1 MRRIVYGDDQL
12 IDLTMYKLPLILQDL
27 RQRLQA
33 VIGLVESWAMCAG
46 QLHRYGAS
54 LSTCRP
60 RETVA
65 LAEFWAVGKFL
76 TSALR
81 EAFLP
86 GQPGGWV
93 ERIVTGLHSR
103 YSGALAQPQ
112 GGYPFYKESLTSQEA
127 RLVDELLFMRACVTG
142 DWDTH
147 ARITSITRL
156 DGRTIYVLDGQGR
169 SVRNY
174 GLRDVLREE
183 ALWYEAFQHQQDCTI
198 QEQKL
203 QHGRNRW
210 VNFAGLTPL
219 VKPSFKPE
227 TPIPATEDALM
238 EKLSSVDGGVAGPS
252 AGAGPAPPT
261 AEGSG
266 TAYDGQDYYGDGW
279 ATSADL
285 HSVREELDSG
295 HADIYQKI
303 EAMDQRLEKI
313 EALVLQLHRKFFPG
327 GVGVQSPPPP
337 PPAETRPPAAPAAGS
352 AAAPVQMEQ

>member
-81 EAFLP
+81 EASFP

-93 ERIVTGLHSR
+93 EKIITGLHSR
-103 YSGALAQPQ
+103 YSGALGHPQ
-112 GGYPFYKESLTSQEA
+112 GYPFYKESLTSQEA

-142 DWDTH
+142 DWDQN
-147 ARITSITRL
+147 ARINSITRL
-156 DGRTIYVLDGQGR
+156 EGRTVYVLDGQGR
-169 SVRNY
+169 TVRNY
-174 GLRDVLREE
+174 CLRDILREE
-183 ALWYEAFQHQQDCTI
+183 ALWYEAFQRQPDCTL

-210 VNFAGLTPL
+210 VNFAMLTPL

-227 TPIPATEDALM
+227 TPTTTAASTTTEATPSPAG
-238 EKLSSVDGGVAGPS
+238 K
-252 AGAGPAPPT
+252 
-261 AEGSG
+261 
-266 TAYDGQDYYGDGW
+266 YN
-279 ATSADL
+279 
-285 HSVREELDSG
+285 
-295 HADIYQKI
+295 
-303 EAMDQRLEKI
+303 
-313 EALVLQLHRKFFPG
+313 
-327 GVGVQSPPPP
+327 
-337 PPAETRPPAAPAAGS
+337 
-352 AAAPVQMEQ
+352 

>member
-33 VIGLVESWAMCAG
+33 VIGLVESRAMCAG

-81 EAFLP
+81 EASLP

-103 YSGALAQPQ
+103 YSGALGQPQ

-147 ARITSITRL
+147 ARINSITRL

-169 SVRNY
+169 TVRNY
-174 GLRDVLREE
+174 CLRDVLREE
-183 ALWYEAFQHQQDCTI
+183 ALWYEAFQRQPDCTL

-210 VNFAGLTPL
+210 VNFAMLTPL
-219 VKPSFKPE
+219 VKPSFKPD
-227 TPIPATEDALM
+227 TPIPATEDALL

-266 TAYDGQDYYGDGW
+266 AADDGQDYYGDGW

-303 EAMDQRLEKI
+303 EAMAQKLEKI
-313 EALVLQLHRKFFPG
+313 EAMVLQLHGKFFPG